1 MPTPPSD
8 ALANP
13 GDDRPEAHI
22 SFRDEK
28 CGDCGG
34 PVLEGDL
41 FVYEADRIV
50 CLACAGLDRLIFL
63 PSGNTALTRR
73 ATKHSTLSAVVVKYS
88 RRRKRNERQGV
99 LVEPTALEK
108 AEAECLSDEDA
119 RSRAR
124 ERAAVRRVVLDGEYV
139 KKFAARLLEMY
150 PGCPPEEA
158 RSIAGHACEKYSGRV
173 GRSAAAKE
181 LDDNAITLAVR
192 AHIRHGHTEYDRY
205 LADGLDRESSRRL
218 VRSRIDEVEGEWS
231 GVRD

>member
-1 MPTPPSD
+1 MPTHPSN
-8 ALANP
+8 APASP

-34 PVLEGDL
+34 PVMEGDL
-41 FVYEADRIV
+41 FVYEPDRIV

-99 LVEPTALEK
+99 LVEPTALET
-108 AEAECLSDEDA
+108 AEAACLSDEDA

-124 ERAAVRRVVLDGEYV
+124 ERAAVRREVLEGEYL
-139 KKFAARLLEMY
+139 KQFEARLLEMY

-158 RSIAGHACEKYSGRV
+158 RSIAEHACEKHSGRV

-181 LDDNAITLAVR
+181 LADDAIPLAVR
-192 AHIRHGHTEYDRY
+192 AHIRHGHTPYDRY
-205 LADGLDRESSRRL
+205 LGNGMKREEARKL
-218 VRSRIDEVEGEWS
+218 VRRRTDEVEAEWS
-231 GVRD
+231 GVTD

>member
-1 MPTPPSD
+1 MPTSSSD
-8 ALANP
+8 ATAKP
-13 GDDRPEAHI
+13 GDDRPEVHI

-34 PVLEGDL
+34 ALMEDDL
-41 FVYEADRIV
+41 FVYDADRIV
-50 CLACAGLDRLIFL
+50 CLACAGLDRLVFL

-99 LVEPTALEK
+99 LVEPTALET
-108 AEAECLSDEDA
+108 AEAACLSDEDA

-124 ERAAVRRVVLDGEYV
+124 ERAAVRREVLDGEYL
-139 KKFAARLLEMY
+139 KKFEAQLLEMY

-158 RSIAGHACEKYSGRV
+158 RSIAEHACEKHSGRV

-181 LDDNAITLAVR
+181 LADDAITLAVR
-192 AHIRHGHTEYDRY
+192 AHIRHGHTPYDRY
-205 LADGLDRESSRRL
+205 LDGGMDRAEARRL
-218 VRSRIDEVEGEWS
+218 VGRRIDEVAEEWA
-231 GVRD
+231 GLR

>member
-8 ALANP
+8 VPANP
-13 GDDRPEAHI
+13 GNDRPEAHI
-22 SFRDEK
+22 SFCDEK

-34 PVLEGDL
+34 PVMEGDL
-41 FVYEADRIV
+41 FVYETDRIV

-88 RRRKRNERQGV
+88 RWQKRNERQGV
-99 LVEPTALEK
+99 LVEPTALET
-108 AEAECLSDEDA
+108 AEAACLSDEDA

-124 ERAAVRRVVLDGEYV
+124 ERASVRREVLEGEYL
-139 KKFAARLLEMY
+139 KQFEARLLEMY

-158 RSIAGHACEKYSGRV
+158 RSISEHACEKHSGRV

-181 LDDNAITLAVR
+181 LADDAITLAVR
-192 AHIRHGHTEYDRY
+192 AHIRHVHTPYDRY
-205 LADGLDRESSRRL
+205 LDGGMDRAEARGIVGR
-218 VRSRIDEVEGEWS
+218 RIDEVAEEWA
-231 GVRD
+231 GLR

>member
-1 MPTPPSD
+1 MPTIPSD
-8 ALANP
+8 APANS
-13 GDDRPEAHI
+13 GDDRPVAHI
-22 SFRDEK
+22 SFRDET

-34 PVLEGDL
+34 PVEEGDL

-50 CLACAGLDRLIFL
+50 CLACAGLDHLIFL
-63 PSGNTALTRR
+63 PSGNVALTRR

-99 LVEPTALEK
+99 LVEPTALET
-108 AEAECLSDEDA
+108 AEAACLSDEDA

-124 ERAAVRRVVLDGEYV
+124 ERAVVRREVLEGEYV
-139 KKFAARLLEMY
+139 KQFEARLLKMY

-158 RSIAGHACEKYSGRV
+158 RSIAEHACEKHSGRV

-181 LDDNAITLAVR
+181 LADDAISLAVR
-192 AHIRHGHTEYDRY
+192 AHIRHQHTPYDQY
-205 LADGLDRESSRRL
+205 LSDGLDRESSRRL
-218 VRSRIDEVEGEWS
+218 VRSRIDEVEAEWS